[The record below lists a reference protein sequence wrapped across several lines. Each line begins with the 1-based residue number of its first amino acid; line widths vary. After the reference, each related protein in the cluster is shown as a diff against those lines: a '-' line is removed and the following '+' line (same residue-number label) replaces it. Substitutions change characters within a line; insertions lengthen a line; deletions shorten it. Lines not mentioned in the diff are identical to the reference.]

1 MSRKKRGRGSRSA
14 VWGLSGRRSRRPL
27 YERLEERVMLSGS
40 SESQEFVYL
49 LNLARHDPAKFA
61 RDFGLSA
68 DLSQVAARPPLALND
83 LLSTAATARADELAQ
98 YNYFQHQSTVTGKWP
113 NQLVR
118 EAGYMLPAD
127 WPNAANFIESLAA
140 GTNYTTA
147 DVPLKTLLTDADE
160 SSLIHRRQLLGI
172 DEAFAANR
180 EIGVGLAFSTTA
192 TFGNYWAVET
202 ARREPAAPF
211 LTGVVFNDANQNGQ
225 YDLGEGL
232 AGVTIT
238 AGGLTTT
245 TNAAGGWSLP
255 VTPGTHHVTATGSGL
270 PAAAAN
276 VRVGQ
281 DNVELDFVAGRPR
294 GLVNFAGWQNSLEPS
309 DVNGD
314 GRLTPLDALLL
325 INEVNRLGPRALSG
339 LWTGS
344 TTTEYFW
351 DVSGDDQVSA
361 LDVLQV
367 IDALSAPR

>member
-1 MSRKKRGRGSRSA
+1 
-14 VWGLSGRRSRRPL
+14 
-27 YERLEERVMLSGS
+27 MLSGS

-61 RDFGLSA
+61 RDCGLSA

-83 LLSTAATARADELAQ
+83 MLSTATTARADELAQ

-118 EAGYMLPAD
+118 EAGYTLPAD

-160 SSLIHRRQLLGI
+160 SSLILRRQLLGI

-180 EIGVGLAFSTTA
+180 EIGVGMAFSTTA

-225 YDLGEGL
+225 YNLGEGL

-245 TNAAGGWSLP
+245 TNAAGGWSLA
-255 VTPGTHHVTATGSGL
+255 VTPGTHYVTATGSGL

-281 DNVELDFVAGRPR
+281 DNVELDFLAGRPR
-294 GLVNFAGWQNSLEPS
+294 GQ
-309 DVNGD
+309 
-314 GRLTPLDALLL
+314 
-325 INEVNRLGPRALSG
+325 
-339 LWTGS
+339 
-344 TTTEYFW
+344 
-351 DVSGDDQVSA
+351 
-361 LDVLQV
+361 
-367 IDALSAPR
+367 